1 MALSRSRAANGGG
14 SHGRG
19 LAGLRESLARAF
31 AAAAREARANPR
43 VLVGLGAI
51 LLLLWGYGLMG
62 LLDAVAASERRL
74 AGIESEIRRQTA
86 TAGEK
91 GWVERA
97 ESAQALRARLLAR
110 LWPGE
115 TEGQAQADFQE
126 AIGRAVR
133 EAGIGRPA
141 LRVDRDPTAVANL
154 GVQTLSASVG
164 GDFTPQ
170 TLHAFL
176 VKLGQLD
183 RTVQIR
189 TLRTQRQ
196 PIARLDLQ
204 IAAYHGPPSI
214 GACTLPVPAL
224 PPRPPGAAP
233 ASAPASAPIIG
244 APGPVPGAPPSGA
257 PPSGAPLAMPPGAIP
272 PGFSPAGPVTM
283 GSSG

>member
-1 MALSRSRAANGGG
+1 MALSRTPGAIGP
-14 SHGRG
+14 HGRG
-19 LAGLRESLARAF
+19 LSGLRESLARAS

-43 VLVGLGAI
+43 VLAGLAAI

-91 GWVERA
+91 GWAERA
-97 ESAQALRARLLAR
+97 ESAQALRQRLLSR

-141 LRVDRDPTAVANL
+141 LRVDRDPAPVANL

-224 PPRPPGAAP
+224 PPRAPGAATPGGPPGASP
-233 ASAPASAPIIG
+233 
-244 APGPVPGAPPSGA
+244 GA

-283 GSSG
+283 GRSG

>member
-1 MALSRSRAANGGG
+1 MAVSWSGDGPRGGGGG
-14 SHGRG
+14 SG
-19 LAGLRESLARAF
+19 LAGLRETAARAL

-43 VLVGLGAI
+43 VLIGLAAI

-91 GWVERA
+91 GWAERA
-97 ESAQALRARLLAR
+97 ESAQALRQRLLAR

-141 LRVDRDPTAVANL
+141 VRVDRDPAPVAGL

-164 GDFTPQ
+164 GDFAPQ
-170 TLHAFL
+170 PLHNFL

-204 IAAYHGPPSI
+204 IAAYHGPPST
-214 GACTLPVPAL
+214 GACALPVPAL
-224 PPRPPGAAP
+224 PPRPPASSPGATSPGAASP
-233 ASAPASAPIIG
+233 
-244 APGPVPGAPPSGA
+244 GA